1 MKALFL
7 NHNVVRTGT
16 FVRASSFAR
25 ELVSAGHEVTVVTT
39 SSDLRGASRQWRWHG
54 VRILESPDL
63 FSGAARTGWDPWNTL
78 WRTRRLAVEEFD
90 LIHAFDT
97 RPAVILPALSVR
109 QRTGAPLFMDWAD
122 WWGRGGTI
130 QERSGRMVRTFFGP
144 VETWFEESFR
154 TQATGNTTI
163 VDTLRERCI
172 GLGVP
177 PDEVEWIPNGCAPPN
192 DRPLARQEAR
202 RRLALDDSPLVLHL
216 GVTLPGDS
224 LVLFETFRRI
234 RRRIPHAR
242 LALVGRFNGLV
253 PSDLLEYVR
262 RVGFVD
268 EEELQLWLAAADVGV
283 LVLRDTI
290 ASRGRWPGKL
300 SDYMSGGLPVVM
312 PAVGAAPQVLAAAG
326 AAALCDCA
334 PDSFGDTVVAL
345 LEDGPRRAAMAE
357 AARTLAAGALAWR
370 TVTAGLLQFYG
381 RRSSLV
387 STGEGGQVGP

>member
-1 MKALFL
+1 MNALFL

-16 FVRASSFAR
+16 FVRASCFAR
-25 ELVSAGHEVTVVTT
+25 ELVSAGHAVTVVTT
-39 SSDLRGASRQWRWHG
+39 SSDLRGTSRQWWWHG
-54 VRILESPDL
+54 VRIIESPDL

-78 WRTRRLAVEEFD
+78 WRTRRLALEQFD

-130 QERSGRMVRTFFGP
+130 QERSGRLVRTFFGP

-154 TQATGNTTI
+154 TRATGNTTI

-177 PDEVEWIPNGCAPPN
+177 ADAVEWIPNGCVPPN
-192 DRPLARQEAR
+192 DRRPDPRDAR
-202 RRLALDDSPLVLHL
+202 RRLALGGSALVLHL

-224 LVLFETFRRI
+224 PILFETFRRI
-234 RRRIPHAR
+234 RRRIPDAQ
-242 LALVGRFNGLV
+242 LALVGRFNGRV
-253 PSDLLEYVR
+253 PSDLRQYVR

-268 EEELQLWLAAADVGV
+268 DEELQLWLAAADVGV

-300 SDYMSGGLPVVM
+300 SDYLSGGLPIVM
-312 PAVGAAPQVLAAAG
+312 PAVGSAPQVLAAAG
-326 AAALCDCA
+326 AAALCDGT
-334 PDSFGDTVVAL
+334 PDTFGDAVVEL
-345 LEDGPRRAAMAE
+345 LEDRPRRAAMAD
-357 AARTLAAGALAWR
+357 AARTLAAGSLAWR
-370 TVTAGLLQFYG
+370 AVTTNLLQFYG
-381 RRSSLV
+381 RRAELSIA
-387 STGEGGQVGP
+387 GEAGQVGP

>member
-16 FVRASSFAR
+16 FVRASCFAR
-25 ELVSAGHEVTVVTT
+25 ELVNEGHEVTVVTT
-39 SSDLRGASRQWRWHG
+39 SPDLRGASRQWWWHG
-54 VRILESPDL
+54 VRIIESPDL

-78 WRTRRLAVEEFD
+78 WRTRRLAVEGFD

-97 RPAVILPALSVR
+97 RPAVILPALSVQ

-130 QERSGRMVRTFFGP
+130 QERSGPLVRTFFGP

-154 TQATGNTTI
+154 TRATGNTTI

-172 GLGVP
+172 ALGVP
-177 PDEVEWIPNGCAPPN
+177 PDEVEWIPNGCVPPN
-192 DRPLARQEAR
+192 DRPMKQQEAR
-202 RRLALDDSPLVLHL
+202 RRLALGGSPLVLHL

-224 LVLFETFRRI
+224 IILFETFRRI
-234 RRRIPHAR
+234 RRRLPDAR
-242 LALVGRFNGLV
+242 LALVGRFNSRV
-253 PSDLLEYVR
+253 PPDLHQYVR

-268 EEELQLWLAAADVGV
+268 EEELQHWLAAADVGV
-283 LVLRDTI
+283 LVLRDTV

-300 SDYMSGGLPVVM
+300 SDYLSGGLPVVM

-326 AAALCDCA
+326 AAALCDCV
-334 PDSFGDTVVAL
+334 PDAFADTVVAL
-345 LEDGPRRAAMAE
+345 LEDRPRRDAMAE
-357 AARTLAAGALAWR
+357 AARALAAGSLAWR
-370 TVTAGLLQFYG
+370 AVTTSLLQFYA
-381 RRSSLV
+381 RRTNLGASGAARQV
-387 STGEGGQVGP
+387 SP

>member
-16 FVRASSFAR
+16 FVRASCFAR
-25 ELVSAGHEVTVVTT
+25 ELVHAGHEVTVVTT
-39 SSDLRGASRQWRWHG
+39 SPDLRGASRQWWWHG
-54 VRILESPDL
+54 VRIIESPDL

-78 WRTRRLAVEEFD
+78 WRTRRLAVEDFD

-130 QERSGRMVRTFFGP
+130 QERSGRLVRTFFGP

-154 TQATGNTTI
+154 TRATGNTTI

-172 GLGVP
+172 ALGVP
-177 PDEVEWIPNGCAPPN
+177 PDEVEWIPNGCVPPN
-192 DRPLARQEAR
+192 DRPTNQQEAR
-202 RRLALDDSPLVLHL
+202 RRLALGGSPLVLHL

-224 LVLFETFRRI
+224 IILFETFRRI
-234 RRRIPHAR
+234 RRRIPEAR
-242 LALVGRFNGLV
+242 LALVGRFNSRV
-253 PSDLLEYVR
+253 PSDLHQYVR

-283 LVLRDTI
+283 LVLRDTV

-300 SDYMSGGLPVVM
+300 SDYLSGGLPVVM

-326 AAALCDCA
+326 AAALCDCV
-334 PDSFGDTVVAL
+334 PDAFADTVVAL
-345 LEDGPRRAAMAE
+345 LEDRPRRAAMAQ
-357 AARTLAAGALAWR
+357 AARTLAAGSLAWQA
-370 TVTAGLLQFYG
+370 VTTSLLQFYA
-381 RRSSLV
+381 RRTSLEG
-387 STGEGGQVGP
+387 TGAARQVAP